1 MLVISNSL
9 SLIYQR
15 YLEKTP
21 FKQQNEHTYMI
32 LPEAGHG
39 QINRYTTYS
48 GIEIVYSHIQYYEP
62 YPIQFASSG
71 QMIELQFALSGQ
83 RHVHVGSV
91 DYILPI
97 GRGALIFLQDF
108 KAHFH
113 PPVREP
119 YTSFALGIP
128 VSLFNYAASQLMAR
142 QQAAIEFNQIIKG
155 AAFHHFSFEL
165 DHRSKVMIEH
175 LIKDLKSVHR
185 SPLLME
191 AAALEI
197 FNRYMIQLFDLT
209 PIPEGLSKEDVRK
222 LHLVRQIL
230 ESSMIDPPSL
240 IALSRKVGLNDFKL
254 KKGFKACFGTTVFE
268 YLRQIRLD
276 YAMKLLRSQESNVT
290 EAAMAVGYSNVSAFS
305 EQFFREYGVK
315 PSAIKKVF

>member
-1 MLVISNSL
+1 
-9 SLIYQR
+9 
-15 YLEKTP
+15 
-21 FKQQNEHTYMI
+21 MI

>member
-1 MLVISNSL
+1 MNSNSL
-9 SLIYQR
+9 SLIYQH

-21 FKQQNEHTYMI
+21 FRQQNEHTYMI

-39 QINRYTTYS
+39 HIYRVTTYS
-48 GIEIVYSHIQYYEP
+48 GIEIVYSHIQYHEP
-62 YPIQFASSG
+62 YPTNFASSG

-83 RHVHVGSV
+83 RHVNVAGL
-91 DYILPI
+91 DYTLPM
-97 GRGALIFLQDF
+97 GQGALIFLQDF
-108 KAHFH
+108 KACFH
-113 PPVREP
+113 PPVNEQ
-119 YTSFALGIP
+119 YQSFALGIP
-128 VSLFNYAASQLMAR
+128 ISLFNYAASQLAAR
-142 QQAAIEFNQIIKG
+142 RQVAIEFNQILKG

-165 DHRSKVMIEH
+165 DHRSIVMIEH
-175 LIKDLKSVHR
+175 LIKDLKSVHK

-191 AAALEI
+191 GAALEI
-197 FNRYMIQLFDLT
+197 LNRFMIQLFDLT
-209 PIPEGLSKEDVRK
+209 PMPEGLSKEDVRK
-222 LHLVRQIL
+222 LHMAREIL

-240 IALSRKVGLNDFKL
+240 ITLSQKVGLNDFKL

-315 PSAIKKVF
+315 PSSLKKVF

>member
-1 MLVISNSL
+1 
-9 SLIYQR
+9 
-15 YLEKTP
+15 
-21 FKQQNEHTYMI
+21 MI

-39 QINRYTTYS
+39 HIYRVTTYS
-48 GIEIVYSHIQYYEP
+48 GIEIVYSHIQYYDP
-62 YPIQFASSG
+62 YPTQFSSSG

-83 RHVHVGSV
+83 RHVNV
-91 DYILPI
+91 DGLDYTLPI

-108 KAHFH
+108 KAHFQ
-113 PPVREP
+113 PPVHDP

-128 VSLFNYAASQLMAR
+128 VSLFNYAATQLMAR
-142 QQAAIEFNQIIKG
+142 QQAAIEFDQIIKG

-222 LHLVRQIL
+222 LHLARQIL

-240 IALSRKVGLNDFKL
+240 ITLSRKVGLNDFKL